1 MFVPHGSLEVFEPVV
16 HFKASVLK
24 VILKAILPNS
34 TYLVVVFLSN
44 PLVSMDILFCLHV
57 VLLACFVNPVTLK
70 LII

>member
-34 TYLVVVFLSN
+34 TCCGFYLSN

-57 VLLACFVNPVTLK
+57 VLLACFVNPVALK